1 MYINEKWYSDS
12 EIVAYVQQ
20 LHELLS
26 DCQLLLGKALFVN
39 YSENKAASEVCKK
52 IGEL

>member
-1 MYINEKWYSDS
+1 MYINEKWFS
-12 EIVAYVQQ
+12 ESELAAYVKQ
-20 LHELLS
+20 LRELLS

-52 IGEL
+52 IGDL